1 MPRGRHSLVPATSR
15 GRSLVLVTAPL
26 VTLAVVATGVAAG
39 DRDRAAA
46 PAGAAVSTPA
56 TSTPTPA
63 AEERTLGTSRSQ
75 ERVRLV
81 DQRPPEIAR
90 ALWTTAPLKL
100 RLKPTG
106 ASRADGTYPE
116 DRRIGVTGERRGG
129 YAEVVF
135 DRQSRWVTASY
146 LSKEKV
152 VEKAPK
158 AAAPG
163 GSGEGSSSGGSSEGS
178 SGISGA
184 PCPDGSEIEAGL
196 QPAAIKVYRAVC
208 NAFPSLSAYG
218 GQDGHGEHVNGQAI
232 DFMVS
237 GSLGEQVKD
246 YLYANR
252 AAFDLFDIIW
262 AQTIWTIE
270 RSGEGFRSMEDRGSA
285 TANHFDHVHIKVN

>member
-1 MPRGRHSLVPATSR
+1 MPRGRHSLVPTTFR

-26 VTLAVVATGVAAG
+26 VTVAVVATGVAAG
-39 DRDRAAA
+39 DPDRATA
-46 PAGAAVSTPA
+46 PVGAAISAPRA
-56 TSTPTPA
+56 TATAQPT
-63 AEERTLGTSRSQ
+63 EERTLGTSRSQ
-75 ERVRLV
+75 ERVPLV
-81 DQRPPEIAR
+81 DQRPPKAER
-90 ALWTTAPLKL
+90 ALWSTAPLKI
-100 RLKPTG
+100 RVKPAEG
-106 ASRADGTYPE
+106 SRSVATFPE

-135 DRQSRWVTASY
+135 DQQSRWVTASY
-146 LSKEKV
+146 LNRTKV
-152 VEKAPK
+152 VEKASG
-158 AAAPG
+158 AAG
-163 GSGEGSSSGGSSEGS
+163 GSSSSNGGG

-184 PCPDGSEIEAGL
+184 PCPDGSDLEAGL
-196 QPAAIKVYRAVC
+196 QPAAVKVYRAVC
-208 NAFPSLSAYG
+208 NAFPSLSSYG

-237 GSLGEQVKD
+237 GSTGEQVKD

>member
-1 MPRGRHSLVPATSR
+1 MPRGRHSLVPTTSR

-39 DRDRAAA
+39 DPDRAAA
-46 PAGAAVSTPA
+46 PAGAAISTPRA
-56 TSTPTPA
+56 STPTPA
-63 AEERTLGTSRSQ
+63 GEDRTLGTSRSQ
-75 ERVRLV
+75 ERVPLV

-116 DRRIGVTGERRGG
+116 DRRIGVTGERRGE

-135 DRQSRWVTASY
+135 DQQSRWVTASY
-146 LSKEKV
+146 LSRKKV
-152 VEKAPK
+152 VEKAP
-158 AAAPG
+158 AAAA
-163 GSGEGSSSGGSSEGS
+163 SGGTSGGS

-184 PCPDGSEIEAGL
+184 PCPDGSDLEAGL
-196 QPAAIKVYRAVC
+196 QPAAVKVYRAVC

-262 AQTIWTIE
+262 SQTIWTIE
-270 RSGEGFRSMEDRGSA
+270 RSSEGFRSMEDRGSA